1 MVIETGDSGP
11 ITPIGINLPNDQA
24 IREQYGSKS
33 VSLANVSEAYERST
47 PEGLRLE
54 FSWDDA
60 EAARAKRWGAVA
72 QELTTDM
79 HEVIGHGSGRMAD
92 DVTVPP
98 HRLLAEQ
105 YSSIEEARAD
115 LVALYFLPDPE
126 LVALGL
132 VPADEHDDIVRTEYE
147 YYTRT
152 ALVQLRRV
160 RVGSHL
166 EEDHM
171 RNRQMIVHWLRAHTS
186 AIDVR
191 SARRQDVFRDDRR
204 RRVSPGGRATARRGA
219 ADQERGRLRGGA
231 PAVRGVRRALRSC
244 PSRRSGRARGSPQA
258 ALVYRIRD
266 AAARSQA

>member
-1 MVIETGDSGP
+1 DSGP
-11 ITPIGINLPNDQA
+11 VTPIGINLPNDQA

-33 VSLANVSEAYERST
+33 VSLANVNESYERST
-47 PEGLRLE
+47 PEGMRVE
-54 FSWDDA
+54 FSWDDT
-60 EAARAKRWGAVA
+60 EAARAKRWGAFA

-79 HEVIGHGSGRMAD
+79 HEVIGHGSGRMAEE
-92 DVTVPP
+92 VTVAP

-126 LVALGL
+126 VVTLGL
-132 VPADEHDDIVRTEYE
+132 VSEHDHDAIVQTEYE

-160 RVGSHL
+160 RVGTHL

-171 RNRQMIVHWLRAHTS
+171 RNRQMIVHWLRANTT

-191 SARRQDVFRDDRR
+191 TREGKTYFVM
-204 RRVSPGGRATARRGA
+204 
-219 ADQERGRLRGGA
+219 
-231 PAVRGVRRALRSC
+231 
-244 PSRRSGRARGSPQA
+244 
-258 ALVYRIRD
+258 
-266 AAARSQA
+266 